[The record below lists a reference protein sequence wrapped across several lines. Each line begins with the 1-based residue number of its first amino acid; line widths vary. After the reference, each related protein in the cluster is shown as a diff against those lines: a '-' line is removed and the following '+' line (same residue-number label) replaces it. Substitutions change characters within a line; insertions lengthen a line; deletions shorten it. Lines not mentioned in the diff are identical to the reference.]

1 MFTLVRD
8 KGDRENAS
16 EGGALR
22 HSAFFQNKR
31 KGEYVVEHI
40 VKRLVEA
47 VSEDRPDAGVGVET
61 VYRPAAGDKVMPP
74 SFPGNN
80 GPYLMETRWVDGEAK
95 KVVVLDQVPS
105 QANRVEEALLAAR
118 DAGRIQLPLFELM
131 AETSRGTL
139 RLTSLEF
146 PHRYADAYLRDSMV
160 DGVRFDRSE
169 VGQHLRQVS
178 ALDVCPLY
186 ERDPGSLLF
195 GAWDSHRKGRWP
207 KFARIYSSSIVGI
220 DPQEGQRKATR
231 VDPLNL
237 TGAIDDK
244 AKAEADW
251 QYVQVGEK
259 KEKKQGQRL
268 SEIGHG
274 NIAPGEAHGGVSII
288 EARRSGWISLAA
300 IERLRFGDASAEAAQ
315 LARAT
320 LVALALAGDRLTFG
334 RPSVW
339 LRSGCDLVRSGEILA
354 FEQDGGVREEFALSA
369 SEAIEVFHELRDRA
383 AAAGVVMATDAIRLE
398 PMPSLAKAIDV
409 STTQAAA
416 EE

>member
-1 MFTLVRD
+1 M
-8 KGDRENAS
+8 
-16 EGGALR
+16 
-22 HSAFFQNKR
+22 
-31 KGEYVVEHI
+31 EHI
-40 VKRLVEA
+40 VKRLLEA
-47 VSEDRPDAGVGVET
+47 VSEDRADAGISIES

-80 GPYLMETRWVDGEAK
+80 GPYLMETRWVGGEAR

-118 DAGRIQLPLFELM
+118 DAGRIELPLFEMM
-131 AETSRGTL
+131 AETSRGPL

-160 DGVRFDRSE
+160 EGVRFDRSE
-169 VGQHLRQVS
+169 PGQRLRQVS
-178 ALDVCPLY
+178 ALDVRPLY

-195 GAWDSHRKGRWP
+195 GAWDSHRRGRWP
-207 KFARIYSSSIVGI
+207 KFARIYSSSIVGL

-244 AKAEADW
+244 AKSEADW
-251 QYVQVGEK
+251 EYVAVGDK

-274 NIAPGEAHGGVSII
+274 NIAPGDAHGGVSIT

-300 IERLRFGDASAEAAQ
+300 IERLRFGDASPEATQ

-320 LVALALAGDRLTFG
+320 LVALALAGDRLAFG

-339 LRSGCDLVRSGEILA
+339 LRSGCDLVRSVEVLA
-354 FEQDGGVREEFALSA
+354 FEQDGDTREQFSVSA
-369 SEAIEVFHELRDRA
+369 ADAVEVFHELRDRA
-383 AAAGVVMATDAIRLE
+383 AAAGVSMATDAIRLV
-398 PMPSLAKAIDV
+398 PMPSLAKAIEF
-409 STTQAAA
+409 STAKAAA